1 MTPKKKKKQCDI
13 TLKDQ
18 VEYSFWCFP
27 SPLSILSRAEWL
39 SPNVKKTRGRY
50 KPLSGHSGEE
60 EERCGRS
67 RDGRGRVKEGVR
79 FLEPCGY
86 SAAAAAAAACALFLG
101 IRT

>member
-1 MTPKKKKKQCDI
+1 M
-13 TLKDQ
+13 
-18 VEYSFWCFP
+18 
-27 SPLSILSRAEWL
+27 
-39 SPNVKKTRGRY
+39 KKTRGRY
-50 KPLSGHSGEE
+50 KPLSGHSGEEE

-86 SAAAAAAAACALFLG
+86 SAAAAAAACALFLG